1 MTCDCFKLVVKV
13 NRLIKVFHFYGDL
26 YQAVQ
31 NALSDGGTV
40 IRHQQNLLRLRISF
54 VRLID
59 IRYHAERTQT
69 LDTPPV
75 NGFYNCK
82 CPLIVLF
89 FYQTVQ
95 LFQPA
100 LIFSFIQS
108 FHLNT
113 FQIVLVHRHEQ
124 CTTLPVECQ
133 KNACFAGIFRDAD
146 PSSGHQK
153 KNTRPSGF
161 SRKSRCPLTT
171 YI

>member
-31 NALSDGGTV
+31 NTLSDGGMV

-59 IRYHAERTQT
+59 IRYHAERAQT

-133 KNACFAGIFRDAD
+133 RMPVLQAFFGMQILPAVIKKRTPAPPVFPGKAGV
-146 PSSGHQK
+146 P
-153 KNTRPSGF
+153 
-161 SRKSRCPLTT
+161 
-171 YI
+171 

>member
-59 IRYHAERTQT
+59 IRYHAERAQT

-89 FYQTVQ
+89 FTR
-95 LFQPA
+95 LF
-100 LIFSFIQS
+100 
-108 FHLNT
+108 
-113 FQIVLVHRHEQ
+113 
-124 CTTLPVECQ
+124 
-133 KNACFAGIFRDAD
+133 
-146 PSSGHQK
+146 SS
-153 KNTRPSGF
+153 F
-161 SRKSRCPLTT
+161 SRL
-171 YI
+171 